1 MQPNSWFNQLPVYA
15 GEKPLSAYTINA
27 IPDDA
32 RKNSQIIPFPNG
44 VGKIY
49 QCTSAQ
55 MLGSDFGIIDGTIPP
70 PKGSASSM
78 HGADG
83 FFSYAMNID
92 LKKCTSTINY
102 TYPAMPKLNYIPLLA
117 RTVFM
122 FDIVFSPTT
131 EGDVNGSP
139 AFNSVNPAGRWLSF
153 ASRHTKGGNINF
165 LDGHVGY
172 YKLAVVQAG
181 GTPSGT
187 STPLDYPGTPL
198 IWNPPYRSL
207 KL

>member
-1 MQPNSWFNQLPVYA
+1 MRTVRNKLVCQRNVSTGFTLIELLVVIAIIAILAALLLPALAKTKGKAKQISCVSNLRQWGMAMQMYASDNHDYIPHDGMPMTTAPYPFNHGSYIHGDSMQPNSWFNQLPVYA

-70 PKGSASSM
+70 PMGSASSM

-83 FFSYAMNID
+83 FF
-92 LKKCTSTINY
+92 
-102 TYPAMPKLNYIPLLA
+102 
-117 RTVFM
+117 
-122 FDIVFSPTT
+122 
-131 EGDVNGSP
+131 
-139 AFNSVNPAGRWLSF
+139 
-153 ASRHTKGGNINF
+153 ASKIEDYQEVRGKRHQLPEYEK
-165 LDGHVGY
+165 
-172 YKLAVVQAG
+172 
-181 GTPSGT
+181 
-187 STPLDYPGTPL
+187 
-198 IWNPPYRSL
+198 
-207 KL
+207 